1 MIRLTV
7 LFAACLA
14 LASTSP
20 AGEITV
26 EARPFTL
33 TSSFTATALPD
44 KGCVAIQVE
53 PKAWQDFAIL
63 ELAEHGRKVA
73 KGETLVKF
81 DPEAID
87 KKLVDVRRALEAA
100 TLNLAQ
106 AELDLKHLQETAP
119 HTLDALL
126 RAAEIAREE
135 NSYFTQTRR
144 KANEEAANQALE
156 IKKQYLSNQQEE
168 LRQLTKMYAAND
180 VTEETEEIILTRQK
194 DAVATAEFHLR
205 METLDC
211 KRTLE
216 VALPREAVTLA
227 NNERDTAIR
236 LRKAEQDIP
245 RAIELKKIEVETL
258 KTTRL
263 REKENLTELEAD
275 RALFEIKAPADG
287 WFYHGPID
295 NGRWT
300 PAEALKSLFV
310 HGHPPVNRPFATFVP
325 AAAKLGWVAFPEQ
338 ATALALKADLTG
350 TATLAGRED
359 LEIPVKITQLAA
371 VPRPDGTYRADLSAT
386 WPKEFTPA
394 TGTTAQIRIISYHQ
408 AAAITIPNKA
418 LRLDPKGWTVEV
430 KLADGK
436 TERRPVKRG
445 RLSNGDA
452 EILSGLEV
460 GQVIVTPPA
469 EGKAKE

>member
-1 MIRLTV
+1 MSRLPY
-7 LFAACLA
+7 LFPVFFVMTASSRAA
-14 LASTSP
+14 
-20 AGEITV
+20 EITV
-26 EARPFTL
+26 EARPFSL
-33 TSSFTATALPD
+33 TAAFPATALPD
-44 KGCVAIQVE
+44 KGCVMIQVE
-53 PKAWQDFAIL
+53 PKAWQDFQIL
-63 ELAEHGRKVA
+63 ELAEHGRKVT

-87 KKLVDVRRALEAA
+87 KKIVDARRALEAA

-119 HTLDALL
+119 HTLDAML
-126 RAAEIAREE
+126 RAAEIAKEE

-144 KANEEAANQALE
+144 KANEEAANHALE
-156 IKKQYLSNQQEE
+156 LKKQYLSNQQEE
-168 LRQLTKMYAAND
+168 LRQLAKMYAADD

-216 VALPREAVTLA
+216 VTLPREAVTLA

-245 RAIELKKIEVETL
+245 RAIELKKIEVEAL
-258 KTTRL
+258 KTARL
-263 REKENLTELEAD
+263 RDKENLTELEAD
-275 RALFEIKAPADG
+275 RALFELKAPADG
-287 WFYHGPID
+287 WFYHGPIE

-300 PAEALKSLFV
+300 PTEALKTLVV
-310 HGHPPVNRPFATFVP
+310 HGRPPVNRPFATFVP
-325 AAAKLGWVAFPEQ
+325 TSAKLAWVAFPEQ
-338 ATALALKADLTG
+338 ATALALKPDLTG
-350 TATLAGRED
+350 IATLPGRED
-359 LEIPVKITQLAA
+359 LEIPVKITQVAA
-371 VPRPDGTYRADLSAT
+371 VPRPDGSFRADLSAT
-386 WPKEFTPA
+386 WPKDFTPA
-394 TGTTAQIRIISYHQ
+394 AGTTAHIRIISYHQ
-408 AAAITIPNKA
+408 PAAIAIPNKA

-445 RLSNGDA
+445 RTANEET
-452 EILSGLEV
+452 EILAGLEV
-460 GQVIVTPPA
+460 GQVIVTPSTEA
-469 EGKAKE
+469 KAKE